1 MGLLFSLSSI
11 SITLAEM
18 FVTSTCVKLLQ
29 VAASAEEFEYE
40 RGTTNFYYTSG
51 GGSRALQDASKAL
64 VSEFNTITL
73 LTSPPK

>member
-11 SITLAEM
+11 ITLAEM
-18 FVTSTCVKLLQ
+18 LVTSTCVNLLQ

-40 RGTTNFYYTSG
+40 RGATNFHYTSG
-51 GGSRALQDASKAL
+51 GRSRALQEASKAL
-64 VSEFNTITL
+64 VSEFNTTL

>member
-1 MGLLFSLSSI
+1 M
-11 SITLAEM
+11 
-18 FVTSTCVKLLQ
+18 TSTCVNLLQ

-40 RGTTNFYYTSG
+40 RGPTNFYYTSG
-51 GGSRALQDASKAL
+51 GTFRALHEASKAL